1 MFRSPLRSLTLTA
14 SAAAT
19 LLCVAPAFAQ
29 ESPPP
34 GAAASAVP
42 PPMQAMA
49 APKGSEDMTGSL
61 GFGLGVA
68 SGMQT
73 LVTTVDTVAVRYW
86 LSDLLVVQPSFD
98 FLYNKPSNPPPGTG
112 ATWQFAPA
120 AQVFFVPFRSTA
132 TRLEVGGGLGFLIG
146 KQNPANNA
154 PTAVNIFV
162 PIHAGVEHFFT
173 RWFSLGIA
181 AQSNL
186 IEYVKDDHFS
196 SSINTTTFVGQLFFY
211 TD

>member
-1 MFRSPLRSLTLTA
+1 
-14 SAAAT
+14 
-19 LLCVAPAFAQ
+19 VAPAFAQ

-34 GAAASAVP
+34 GSAAAAVP
-42 PPMQAMA
+42 PPMQAMS
-49 APKGSEDMTGSL
+49 APKGMDDMTGSL
-61 GFGLGVA
+61 GFGVGVLHGA
-68 SGMQT
+68 STT
-73 LVTTVDTVAVRYW
+73 LVTTSDVVAVRYW
-86 LSDLLVVQPSFD
+86 LSDILVLEPSFD
-98 FLYNKPSNPPPGTG
+98 FLYLKPSNPPPNTG

-146 KQNPANNA
+146 KTNAANNA

-186 IEYVKDDHFS
+186 IEYVKDDHFRS
-196 SSINTTTFVGQLFFY
+196 EINTTSFVGQLFFY

>member
-1 MFRSPLRSLTLTA
+1 MFRSPLRALTFTA
-14 SAAAT
+14 AAAAT

-34 GAAASAVP
+34 GTAAAAVP
-42 PPMQAMA
+42 PPMQAMS
-49 APKGSEDMTGSL
+49 APKVMDDMTGSL
-61 GFGLGVA
+61 GFGVGVA
-68 SGMQT
+68 SGMTT
-73 LVTTVDTVAVRYW
+73 LVTTVDTVAIRYW
-86 LSDLLVVQPSFD
+86 LSDVLVVQPSFD
-98 FLYNKPSNPPPGTG
+98 FEYLKLSNPPMGTG

-132 TRLEVGGGLGFLIG
+132 TRLEVGGGIGFLIG
-146 KQNPANNA
+146 KTNAANNA

-186 IEYVKDDHFS
+186 IEYVKDNHFS
-196 SSINTTTFVGQLFFY
+196 SSINTTAFVGQLFFY

>member
-1 MFRSPLRSLTLTA
+1 MFRSPLLRSLILTA

-34 GAAASAVP
+34 GTNVP
-42 PPMQAMA
+42 PPMQAMS

-61 GFGLGVA
+61 GFGVGVA

-73 LVTTVDTVAVRYW
+73 LITTVDTVAVRYW
-86 LSDLLVVQPSFD
+86 LSDVLVVQPSFD
-98 FLYNKPSNPPPGTG
+98 FLYNKPSNPLPGTG
-112 ATWQFAPA
+112 ATWHFAPA

-132 TRLEVGGGLGFLIG
+132 TRLEVGGGLGFLVG
-146 KQNPANNA
+146 KQNAANNA

-173 RWFSLGIA
+173 RWFSMGLA
-181 AQSNL
+181 AQSNI
-186 IEYVKDDHFS
+186 IEYAKDDHFS